1 MSGKVVSS
9 SVKRVSNSIFSNPL
23 AVLALLAVVI
33 IVIVGAFFVKS
44 RHIDSFESFP
54 APFVTE
60 NSVYSSLPPEKQKDN
75 GYNYL
80 TPFDESC
87 LSFDA
92 NGKCNHNRKFNVM
105 ITPHNQ
111 RVEYWE

>member
-9 SVKRVSNSIFSNPL
+9 SVKRISNGVFTNPL
-23 AVLALLAVVI
+23 AVLTVLG
-33 IVIVGAFFVKS
+33 VIVLVIVAVFFIRS

-54 APFVTE
+54 APFNAE
-60 NSVYSSLPPEKQKDN
+60 GSVYSSMPPQKEKDN
-75 GYNYL
+75 SYNYL
-80 TPFDESC
+80 TQFDESC
-87 LSFDA
+87 MASDGS
-92 NGKCNHNRKFNVM
+92 GKCNQNRKFNVM